1 MSESNETNET
11 GARHC
16 VICDVGMIAR
26 DVDGVEVDLCPAC
39 HGLWLDKDEVQA
51 LAAKQ
56 SEALAEL
63 REQMER
69 ETIPSGAPVVERPC
83 PACRGKL
90 MIAALSGVHVRH
102 CANCDG
108 IFLERDEL
116 DRALAAFEGSENT
129 TVVAVARTVVAR
141 GIIES

>member
-1 MSESNETNET
+1 MSESSEARE
-11 GARHC
+11 RHC
-16 VICDVGMIAR
+16 VVCDVGMVTR

-51 LAAKQ
+51 LAAKD
-56 SEALAEL
+56 SDALAEL

-69 ETIPSGAPVVERPC
+69 EAIPSGAPLVERPC

-90 MIAALSGVHVRH
+90 TIAALSAVHVRH
-102 CANCDG
+102 CSTCDG
-108 IFLERDEL
+108 IFLERNEL

-141 GIIES
+141 GLIES

>member
-1 MSESNETNET
+1 MSERSEA
-11 GARHC
+11 GRHC
-16 VICDVGMIAR
+16 VICDVGMVTR

-51 LAAKQ
+51 LAAKE
-56 SEALAEL
+56 SDALAHL
-63 REQMER
+63 RAQMDQK
-69 ETIPSGAPVVERPC
+69 TIPSGAPLVERPC
-83 PACRGKL
+83 PACGGKL
-90 MIAALSGVHVRH
+90 TIAALSGVHVRH
-102 CANCDG
+102 CSACDG

-116 DRALAAFEGSENT
+116 DRALKAFKGTENT